1 MIPTYQTTSQGIFS
15 MDGKAKKRLDV
26 INKKLQTL
34 RQQLAGAKKQ
44 NDEPGEVERLTKEVA
59 DLEKEA
65 ETLKK
70 S

>member
-1 MIPTYQTTSQGIFS
+1 

-26 INKKLQTL
+26 INKKLQTV

-44 NDEPGEVERLTKEVA
+44 NDEPGEVERLTKEIA
-59 DLEKEA
+59 SLEKEA
-65 ETLKK
+65 DGLKK

>member
-1 MIPTYQTTSQGIFS
+1 

-44 NDEPGEVERLTKEVA
+44 NDEPGEVERLTKEIAGLEQEA
-59 DLEKEA
+59 DG
-65 ETLKK
+65 LKK